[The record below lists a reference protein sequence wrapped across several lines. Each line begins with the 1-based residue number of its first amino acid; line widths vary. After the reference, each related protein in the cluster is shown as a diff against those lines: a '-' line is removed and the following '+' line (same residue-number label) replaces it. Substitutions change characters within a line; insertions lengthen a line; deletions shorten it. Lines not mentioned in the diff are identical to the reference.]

1 MKSANM
7 QPIKRDL
14 YRELA
19 KLTNIGRLR
28 MVYAKAHARAYLRE
42 KKKAA
47 CDEAAV

>member
-1 MKSANM
+1 MKSV
-7 QPIKRDL
+7 PIAPIDRHM

-19 KLTNIGRLR
+19 KMTNSSKLR

-47 CDEAAV
+47 FADAAV